1 MAVQWFCRLMG
12 SEMGPFTS
20 SQLLEMARS
29 HQLTPEDFVKK
40 GVDGTWVDASRVKGL
55 FEDGASSSIIR
66 AHVPPTMKKDA
77 SKKPK
82 PTKHAPP
89 SSPAAVSWNYIS
101 DHNKVGPL
109 TFDELVE
116 HGKQGLLKPTDRVWS
131 SSSPKWCEAHRIDG
145 LVFGTGHED

>member
-1 MAVQWFCRLMG
+1 MG

-20 SQLLEMARS
+20 SQLVEMARS

-40 GVDGTWVDASRVKGL
+40 GAEGTWVDASRVKGL

-66 AHVPPTMKKDA
+66 AHVPPNMKEDTTRKAKPADDA
-77 SKKPK
+77 P
-82 PTKHAPP
+82 AN
-89 SSPAAVSWNYIS
+89 SPAAVTWNYIS

-109 TFDELVE
+109 KFDELIA

-131 SSSPKWCEAHRIDG
+131 SRSPKWCEAQQIDG
-145 LVFGTGHED
+145 LVF